1 MSSTVVMDLRM
12 KVISLHQIIRILPSI
27 VWLCMFTLTATA
39 PGPAEE
45 PKWPGTPIAHVKPKE
60 GMER

>member
-1 MSSTVVMDLRM
+1 
-12 KVISLHQIIRILPSI
+12 LPAD
-27 VWLCMFTLTATA
+27 VLLCMFTLTATA